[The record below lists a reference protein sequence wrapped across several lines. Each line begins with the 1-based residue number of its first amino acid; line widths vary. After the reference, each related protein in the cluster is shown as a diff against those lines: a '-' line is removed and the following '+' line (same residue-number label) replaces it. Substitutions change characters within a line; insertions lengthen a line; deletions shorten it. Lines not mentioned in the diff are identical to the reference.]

1 MTRYD
6 FFENPLKILFGLSL
20 GNSREVA
27 LGGDLLLIL
36 VTPAVKGAGPWLKAG
51 VDLEVLAEGPLDESQ
66 RCAPSTLQVVLR
78 VVCGL

>member
-51 VDLEVLAEGPLDESQ
+51 VNLEVLAKGPLDESQ
-66 RCAPSTLQVVLR
+66 RRAPSTLQVVLR
-78 VVCGL
+78 VVRGL